1 MAMFNVDIPEMMQ
14 PKTVAEPAKLRSK
27 LIYKDGKVSADIY
40 ADEVD
45 KLPQAFQPFLTGAA
59 VNAGESQNLEADMTR
74 MRRDRLMQ
82 EYGKAQESA
91 VKAEVEASKQKAAGN
106 IRLGPDIL
114 PFTQTYEQKAEEKRK
129 QAEALKRDLELTY
142 NMSTGQTNVPQVVT
156 QPMQQ
161 QQIAQPTQQAQ
172 QPTQAASYASEAE
185 ARSSGA
191 KTGDVITIQGVGK
204 VRLK

>member
-14 PKTVAEPAKLRSK
+14 PKAVAEPAKLRSK
-27 LIYKDGKVSADIY
+27 LVYKDGKVSADIY

-45 KLPQAFQPFLTGAA
+45 KLPQAFQPFLSGAA
-59 VNAGESQNLEADMTR
+59 SNASDAQTLESDMVK

-82 EYGKAQESA
+82 EYGKAQEAS
-91 VKAEVEASKQKAAGN
+91 VKADIEAQKQAAAGN
-106 IRLGPDIL
+106 VRFGPDIL
-114 PFTQTYEQKAEEKRK
+114 PFAQTYEQKAEEKRK
-129 QAEALKRDLELTY
+129 QAEALKRDIELTY
-142 NMSTGQTNVPQVVT
+142 NMSTGQTNIPQAVA
-156 QPMQQ
+156 QPATQ
-161 QQIAQPTQQAQ
+161 QQITRPAQQAQ

-185 ARSSGA
+185 ARSAGA

>member
-14 PKTVAEPAKLRSK
+14 PKAVAEPVKLRSK
-27 LIYKDGKVSADIY
+27 LVYKDGKVSADIY

-45 KLPQAFQPFLTGAA
+45 KLPPSFQPFLSGAA

-74 MRRDRLMQ
+74 MKRDRLMQ

-106 IRLGPDIL
+106 VRFGPDIL
-114 PFTQTYEQKAEEKRK
+114 PFAQTYEQKAEEKRK

-142 NMSTGQTNVPQVVT
+142 NMSTGQTNVPQAVA
-156 QPMQQ
+156 QPMPQ
-161 QQIAQPTQQAQ
+161 QQIFQTAQQATQPAQ
-172 QPTQAASYASEAE
+172 QASYASEAA
-185 ARSSGA
+185 ARTAGA

>member
-14 PKTVAEPAKLRSK
+14 PKAVAEPVKLRSK
-27 LIYKDGKVSADIY
+27 LVYKDGKVSADIY

-45 KLPQAFQPFLTGAA
+45 KLPPSFQPFLSGAA

-74 MRRDRLMQ
+74 MKRDRLMQ

-91 VKAEVEASKQKAAGN
+91 VKAEVEASKQKAARN
-106 IRLGPDIL
+106 VRFGPDIL
-114 PFTQTYEQKAEEKRK
+114 PFAQTYEQKAEEKRK

-142 NMSTGQTNVPQVVT
+142 NMSTGQTNVPQAVA
-156 QPMQQ
+156 QPMPQ
-161 QQIAQPTQQAQ
+161 QQIFQTAQQATQPAQ
-172 QPTQAASYASEAE
+172 QASYASEAA
-185 ARSSGA
+185 ARTAGA